1 MRKFSELEKKVINKI
16 LDLHS
21 KCQTN
26 CAYNV
31 FFDLN
36 SDNSAPSL
44 YGLTPGF
51 DLKYNGTN
59 YEFFIDSN
67 VHSQSDFQ
75 KIFFGLITDFYEF
88 VFLMDYLVN
97 NYYIALAEQKQ
108 SPSKS
113 HDGYIPTSF
122 LATELQEK
130 ITKYFSCY
138 FYPTNKLYD
147 MVEHDFLDLEGQEK
161 YEEKLKQNKLEDE
174 QKKLEKTQRRQFNIT
189 TVIAFASLIS
199 SVVAIIVP
207 IINEKK
213 HNDEKQKIEL
223 FISDENNAKLPI
235 SIENEDQL
243 LVDINN
249 VVHVE
254 ENNPKKIPLDVNV
267 NINYPKD
274 KK

>member
-1 MRKFSELEKKVINKI
+1 MRKFSKFEKKVINKI

-21 KCQTN
+21 KYQDI

-31 FFDLN
+31 FFDIHSEN
-36 SDNSAPSL
+36 TAPSL
-44 YGLTPGF
+44 YGLNPGF
-51 DLKYNGTN
+51 DLKFNGTN
-59 YEFFIDSN
+59 YELFIDSS
-67 VHSQSDFQ
+67 VHSQSDFK

-97 NYYIALAEQKQ
+97 NFYIALAEINQ
-108 SPSKS
+108 SPSRS
-113 HDGYIPTSF
+113 HDGYIPTDF
-122 LATELQEK
+122 MDANLQK
-130 ITKYFSCY
+130 QITKYFSCY
-138 FYPTNKLYD
+138 LYPTNKLYD

-161 YEEKLKQNKLEDE
+161 HEEELKQKKLEFK
-174 QKKLEKTQRRQFNIT
+174 QMKLEKTQNRQFKIT
-189 TVIAFASLIS
+189 TVIAIASLFS
-199 SVVAIIVP
+199 SVAAIIVP

-213 HNDEKQKIEL
+213 HSDEKQKIEL

-235 SIENEDQL
+235 SIQNEDQL

-254 ENNPKKIPLDVNV
+254 EDNPKKIPLDVNV

>member
-147 MVEHDFLDLEGQEK
+147 MAENDFLDLEGQEK
-161 YEEKLKQNKLEDE
+161 REVNLKQKKLEEE
-174 QKKLEKTQRRQFNIT
+174 QKKLEKRQIRQFNIT
-189 TVIAFASLIS
+189 TVIAIVSLIS
-199 SVVAIIVP
+199 SIAAIIVP
-207 IINEKK
+207 IIIEKK
-213 HNDEKQKIEL
+213 HSDEKQKIEL
-223 FISDENNAKLPI
+223 FISDDNSTKLPI
-235 SIENEDQL
+235 SIENEEPFS
-243 LVDINN
+243 VYIND
-249 VVHVE
+249 VVHIKE
-254 ENNPKKIPLDVNV
+254 EESKKIPLDVNV

-274 KK
+274 TK

>member
-1 MRKFSELEKKVINKI
+1 MY
-16 LDLHS
+16 LDS
-21 KCQTN
+21 KE
-26 CAYNV
+26 Y
-31 FFDLN
+31 
-36 SDNSAPSL
+36 
-44 YGLTPGF
+44 
-51 DLKYNGTN
+51 
-59 YEFFIDSN
+59 
-67 VHSQSDFQ
+67 SQSDFQ
-75 KIFFGLITDFYEF
+75 KVFFGLITQFYEF
-88 VFLMDYLVN
+88 VFLMDYLVEN
-97 NYYIALAEQKQ
+97 QYIALAETKQ

-113 HDGYIPTSF
+113 HDGYIPTDF
-122 LATELQEK
+122 MDANLQK
-130 ITKYFSCY
+130 QITKYFSCY

-161 YEEKLKQNKLEDE
+161 HEEELKQKKLEFK
-174 QKKLEKTQRRQFNIT
+174 QMKLEKTQNRQFKIT
-189 TVIAFASLIS
+189 TVIAIASLFS
-199 SVVAIIVP
+199 SVAAIIVP

-213 HNDEKQKIEL
+213 HSDEKQKIEL

-235 SIENEDQL
+235 SIQNEDQL